1 MSLFDRIASNRTLR
15 ARSVLL
21 VAGIALL
28 GLVQSAGAA
37 PPSREAEIVSPLTP
51 DGAVAVGGQ
60 VQVEG
65 TVNVGNLPAEQNV
78 VVTNPTD
85 SPVPV
90 VVQTTA
96 EDAYRFNMFCADDE
110 FTDPGCTVSSIPVPA
125 GRQLV
130 LTHVVAALF
139 GSSALRFIMCDAAAA
154 DPCPIASRLVLQLS
168 AEGPSTQS
176 IDLGPGMLIVGGNI
190 RIQQAVVFDGGADI
204 TFYGVLR

>member
-1 MSLFDRIASNRTLR
+1 MSLFDRIASNGTLR

-21 VAGIALL
+21 VAGVALL
-28 GLVQSAGAA
+28 GLVQSAGAL

-51 DGAVAVGGQ
+51 DGAVAVGG
-60 VQVEG
+60 
-65 TVNVGNLPAEQNV
+65 TVNVSNLPAEQDV
-78 VVTNPTD
+78 IVTNPSD

-90 VVQTTA
+90 VVQTPA
-96 EDAYRFNMFCADDE
+96 EDAYRFNMFCADED
-110 FTDPGCTVSSIPVPA
+110 FTDPGCTAASIPVPA

-176 IDLGPGMLIVGGNI
+176 IDLGPGMPIVGGSI
-190 RIQQAVVFDGGADI
+190 RIQQAVVFDGAADI